1 MKKITLLLFVCLLAL
16 CLLSACGDTLDTTP
30 SPDTTPSADVTTA
43 DPSLPKPLPGEGVLS
58 YRKENGGITVSVN
71 LPDCGGEEVSL
82 LLLTDLNARYSWW
95 EDPSAL
101 SAMGQLKLSKTGEG
115 DLTLVP
121 KEDGKTLWLLLTSS
135 TGSYSLE
142 VTL

>member
-16 CLLSACGDTLDTTP
+16 CLLSACGDTPETTP
-30 SPDTTPSADVTTA
+30 SPDTTPSADDTTA

-82 LLLTDLNARYSWW
+82 LLLTDLNAHYS
-95 EDPSAL
+95 
-101 SAMGQLKLSKTGEG
+101 
-115 DLTLVP
+115 
-121 KEDGKTLWLLLTSS
+121 
-135 TGSYSLE
+135 
-142 VTL
+142 